1 MEWHTLLSNFNC
13 YRTNLFKLVHINQG
27 SIYLFEVNNGNIG
40 TTCEICLKLTIKT
53 LNIFHNLLQCFYTWP
68 WTSKYQLV
76 LGANFTDKT
85 KAFFHLLQSDANS
98 EPVTNLGG
106 RFCENIQQ
114 LKSLKIFYRKLWNLQ
129 KSRKPVSIS
138 KITPVRFPSC
148 QIH

>member
-1 MEWHTLLSNFNC
+1 MALNKLMWNDIHCLAISTVIEPTCSNS
-13 YRTNLFKLVHINQG
+13 VHSNQG

-106 RFCENIQQ
+106 RFCENI
-114 LKSLKIFYRKLWNLQ
+114 
-129 KSRKPVSIS
+129 
-138 KITPVRFPSC
+138 
-148 QIH
+148 